1 LAEAFTKALSEGSVI
16 AALELG
22 PTRDLTRPTD
32 VILGNFP
39 YLWSEE

>member
-1 LAEAFTKALSEGSVI
+1 LAEAFRRALENGREI

-39 YLWSEE
+39 YLV